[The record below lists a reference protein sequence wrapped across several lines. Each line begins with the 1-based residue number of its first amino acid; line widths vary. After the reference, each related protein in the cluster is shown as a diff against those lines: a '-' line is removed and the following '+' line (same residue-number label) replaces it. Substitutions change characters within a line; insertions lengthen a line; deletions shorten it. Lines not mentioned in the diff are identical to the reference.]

1 MPTKYVM
8 KIYSKRHSIS
18 LEITDCQA
26 LRGWESDCAVVYC
39 ANPTQPNNLTLLN
52 SMVLHPVARVSRKFV
67 QLHRTQPLF
76 IISHSFIL
84 ILITLHV
91 SAHFSGHLQA

>member
-1 MPTKYVM
+1 MNALNV
-8 KIYSKRHSIS
+8 KR
-18 LEITDCQA
+18 
-26 LRGWESDCAVVYC
+26 VYC
-39 ANPTQPNNLTLLN
+39 KVNNYIVKLKCHNISSFYMLN
-52 SMVLHPVARVSRKFV
+52 SMVLHPVARVSQKFV

-76 IISHSFIL
+76 IVSHSFIL